1 MRDITAAMGFPK
13 LQYYG
18 TCTSTACSYA
28 PC

>member
-18 TCTSTACSYA
+18 TCTSTASNYTRY
-28 PC
+28 